1 MKEKVLFIG
10 ANDMSEISRYSNKYK
25 EGLFIEPIPEVFK
38 NLQENLNRENESSGN
53 NFQSLQAL
61 ITNKD
66 AETYDFHL
74 YNTKGKHYVAS
85 SSIFKMHKKWQDKL
99 GYKGTIKLQS
109 KRMSSVI
116 SSFGLNIEE
125 YDVYIDVQGAELEVL
140 KSFDNHINKID
151 WLTTEIST
159 TDIFYKNGVLFDELN
174 CFLNQHG
181 LFTEST
187 PKGSVHTDLVYKRS

>member
-1 MKEKVLFIG
+1 
-10 ANDMSEISRYSNKYK
+10 
-25 EGLFIEPIPEVFK
+25 
-38 NLQENLNRENESSGN
+38 
-53 NFQSLQAL
+53 
-61 ITNKD
+61 
-66 AETYDFHL
+66 
-74 YNTKGKHYVAS
+74 
-85 SSIFKMHKKWQDKL
+85 MHKKWQDKL

-151 WLTTEIST
+151 WLKTEIST

-174 CFLNQHG
+174 SFLNKHG